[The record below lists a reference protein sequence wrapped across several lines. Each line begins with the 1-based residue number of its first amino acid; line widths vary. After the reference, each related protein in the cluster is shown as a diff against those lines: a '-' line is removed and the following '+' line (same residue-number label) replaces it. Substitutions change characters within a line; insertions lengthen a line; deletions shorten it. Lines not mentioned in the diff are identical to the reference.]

1 VSEETSF
8 VEETDVIVVGYGF
21 SGGIAAIEAADA
33 GARVILLEKMPDPGG
48 ISVCSA
54 GSARS
59 ARDFDDAFAYLK
71 TTNGGR
77 TPDDVIEALA
87 RGMVGIEKYLE
98 RLAGACG
105 LTVSATTSRDR
116 KTGANYPLPGW
127 DTFYHTL
134 VDDIPGFD
142 PKVAYP
148 YVAGLAGG
156 RRLFHVLE
164 RNIALRPRISV
175 RLESPVKRLIARGVP
190 GAAEAVGVELDGAHA
205 GHTIKAKRGIV
216 LACGGFEC
224 DEETKRQYWQMTP
237 VLPAMGRQNTGDG
250 IRMAQTMGAKLWHMW
265 HYHGAYGFRH
275 PEADT
280 GGFPYGI
287 RMKRLPDWVPGV
299 DARTRAQMSWILV
312 DADGKRFMNEM
323 PPYTQDTGARAF
335 EFYDTQRQRF
345 PRVPAHMIVD
355 EDGRRMYRLA
365 DPCFNER
372 GIDFKWSEDNLA
384 EVEAGIL
391 KRADSLGELAQI
403 IGADEKVLAETI
415 ERWNVAC
422 DADRDRDFARPAGSF
437 TPIRKPP
444 YYTAEVWPV
453 LSNTQGGPVHDAC
466 QRIIDAEGKPIP
478 RLYAAGEMGSAFG
491 HLYMSGGNISECFV
505 TGRIAGT
512 EAAKL
517 TPLA

>member
-1 VSEETSF
+1 MATEIAF
-8 VEETDVIVVGYGF
+8 DLETDVIVVGYGF
-21 SGGIAAIEAADA
+21 AGGIAAIEAADA

-59 ARDFDDAFAYLK
+59 ARSFEDAFAYLK
-71 TTNGGR
+71 ATNAGR
-77 TPDDVIEALA
+77 TPDDVLEELA
-87 RGMVGIEKYLE
+87 RGMAGIEGYLT
-98 RLAGACG
+98 RLAANCG
-105 LTVSATTSRDR
+105 LTVSSSLSRDR
-116 KTGANYPLPGW
+116 KTGANYLLPGW
-127 DTFYHTL
+127 ETFYHTL

-142 PKVAYP
+142 PKQAYP
-148 YVAGLAGG
+148 HVAGLAGG

-164 RNIALRPRISV
+164 RNIAQRPAISV
-175 RLESPVKRLIARGVP
+175 KLSSPVKRLIAGGAP
-190 GAAEAVGVELDGAHA
+190 GAAEVMGVELDVEQGLRR
-205 GHTIKAKRGIV
+205 IKARKGVV

-224 DEETKRQYWQMTP
+224 DEETKRQFWQMTP

-250 IRMAQTMGAKLWHMW
+250 IRMAQSMGAKLWHMW

-275 PEADT
+275 PKADA

-299 DARTRAQMSWILV
+299 DARSRAQMAWILV

-323 PPYTQDTGARAF
+323 PPYTQDTGARPF
-335 EFYDTQRQRF
+335 EFFDTQRQRF
-345 PRVPAHMIVD
+345 PRVPAHMICD

-365 DPCFNER
+365 DVCFNER
-372 GIDFKWSEDNLA
+372 GLDFAWSEDNLA

-391 KRADSLGELAQI
+391 KRANSIAELAAL
-403 IGADEKVLAETI
+403 IGADEAVLADSI
-415 ERWNVAC
+415 ERWNAAC
-422 DADRDRDFARPAGSF
+422 QAERDSDFARPPGSF
-437 TPIRKPP
+437 TPIRTPP

-453 LSNTQGGPVHDAC
+453 LSNTQGGPVHDSH
-466 QRIIDAEGKPIP
+466 QRIMDAEGKPIA

-491 HLYMSGGNISECFV
+491 HLYMSGGNITECFV

-512 EAAKL
+512 EAAAL
-517 TPLA
+517 APL